1 MQGIKLKEFQ
11 INTVNKLLDA
21 TSIGEKK
28 EVLLKAPT
36 GSGKTII
43 LLSYIEEYFKEDNK
57 TIFVW
62 LTPGTGDLEEQ
73 SRKKMLK
80 FLPHLNTKNIQ
91 DVLLQ
96 GFESKDT
103 AFINWETIT
112 KKGNKALAEA
122 ERKNLYER
130 VHEAHNNGY
139 SFIVIVDEE
148 HLNKTV
154 KAESIIEYINPKYVV
169 RVSATTKT
177 NKEAEFI
184 KIDELDVINAGL
196 ITRAL
201 YINENVTND
210 KILTNEHEYLLDLA
224 IEKRKEIKNEYIKIG
239 VQVNPLIIIQ
249 VPSKS
254 DDLISQIEK
263 ILAERKYTYD
273 RQNLAIW
280 LSERKENLDNIEN
293 NESNQAILIMKQAI
307 STGWDCPRAKI
318 LVKLRDNMSEDFET
332 QTIGRIRRM
341 PQAHHYDN
349 VLLDNC
355 YLYTFDEKYEQS
367 VKQELGDNVYDTKV
381 VFLKNEYKNFKI
393 KKISFDSNFDGFDER
408 ETFNILYD
416 YYVKKYNLAVN
427 KKNNKTI
434 LESNGY
440 NFQNTI
446 ESNIIQGKIVKIDS
460 DEFEKANRI
469 KVQSSVSTNKNGF
482 ELRHSINLIS
492 SKIGMRYDRT
502 RVMLERM
509 FYKGRLFTKKF
520 INLSLVD
527 FYAFVINNEDIL
539 KHDFQEAVS
548 QKSRQQRLKLEELI
562 ESEWKIP
569 EKDYIKYD
577 PNMKD
582 SSVYEKAVYIDYP
595 NSTIKSTSERKFEFF
610 CENNE
615 NVKWF
620 YKNGESA
627 SEYFSIVYVDAINH
641 KWHFYPDF
649 IVCDKN
655 NKIWII
661 ETKGGE
667 KTSGESKNIDLK
679 AENKFE
685 ALKEYAKKYNVSWGF
700 VRDYDKNDRLYF
712 CNTEYTEDMSGT
724 NWVLLEKS
732 FMLADIEKAVIEK
745 DVMM

>member
-1 MQGIKLKEFQ
+1 MQGIKLKNFQ

-21 TSIGEKK
+21 TSIGSKK
-28 EVLLKAPT
+28 EVLLQAPT

-43 LLSYIEEYFKEDNK
+43 LLSYIEEYLKENNK
-57 TIFVW
+57 VIFVW
-62 LTPGTGDLEEQ
+62 LTPGKGDLEEQ
-73 SRKKMLK
+73 SRKKMVK
-80 FLPHLNTKNIQ
+80 FLPHHNTKNIQ

-96 GFESKDT
+96 GFDAKDT

-112 KKGNKALAEA
+112 KKGNNALKEA

-130 VHEAHNNGY
+130 VHEAHNNNY
-139 SFIVIVDEE
+139 KFIIIVDEE

-154 KAESIIEYINPKYVV
+154 KAEAIIEYMNPEYIV

-184 KIDELDVINAGL
+184 KIDELEVINAGL

-201 YINENVTND
+201 YINENVSNEST
-210 KILTNEHEYLLDLA
+210 LSNEHEYLLELA
-224 IEKRKEIKNEYIKIG
+224 INKRKAIKEEYLKLGI
-239 VQVNPLIIIQ
+239 QVNPLIIIQ

-254 DDLISQIEK
+254 DDLIKQIEK
-263 ILAERKYTYD
+263 ILEEKEYSYD

-280 LSERKENLDNIEN
+280 LSDRKENIENIEN

-367 VKQELGDNVYDTKV
+367 VKQELGSNAYDTKV
-381 VFLKNEYKNFKI
+381 VFLKNEYKNFSL
-393 KKISFDSNFDGFDER
+393 KKITFDNAFDGFDER
-408 ETFNILYD
+408 QTFNILHN
-416 YYVKKYNLAVN
+416 YYIEKYNLTNN

-434 LESNGY
+434 LEANGY
-440 NFQNTI
+440 VFKDTVDNYIVQD
-446 ESNIIQGKIVKIDS
+446 KIVRINS
-460 DEFEKANRI
+460 DELENANRI
-469 KVQSSVSTNKNGF
+469 KVQSEVSTNKNGF
-482 ELRHSINLIS
+482 ELRHSINVIS

-502 RVMLERM
+502 RLMLERM
-509 FYKGRLFTKKF
+509 FFRGKLFTKKF
-520 INLSLVD
+520 VDLSLLE
-527 FYAFVINNEDIL
+527 FYAFVINNEDVL

-548 QKSRQQRLKLEELI
+548 QKARQIKMKLDELKI
-562 ESEWKIP
+562 VDWKAP
-569 EKDYIKYD
+569 EMDYIKYD
-577 PNMKD
+577 PKMKD
-582 SSVYEKAVYIDYP
+582 TTIYEKSIYMNYP
-595 NSTIKSTSERKFEFF
+595 NSTIKSKSERMFEYF
-610 CENNE
+610 CENNQ
-615 NVKWF
+615 NIKWF
-620 YKNGESA
+620 YKNGES
-627 SEYFSIVYVDAINH
+627 SSDYFSIVYVDAVNH

-649 IVCDKN
+649 IICDKD

-667 KTSGESKNIDLK
+667 NAEGESKNIDIK
-679 AENKFE
+679 VENKFE
-685 ALKEYAKKYNVSWGF
+685 ALKQYANKYNVNWGF
-700 VRDYDKNDRLYF
+700 VRDYDKNDSLYL
-712 CNTEYTEDMSGT
+712 CNTEYTEDMEND
-724 NWVLLEKS
+724 NWKLLGNL
-732 FMLADIEKAVIEK
+732 F
-745 DVMM
+745 

>member
-1 MQGIKLKEFQ
+1 MQGIKLKDFQ

-21 TSIGEKK
+21 TSIGSKK
-28 EVLLKAPT
+28 EVLLQAPT

-43 LLSYIEEYFKEDNK
+43 LLSYIEEYLKENNK
-57 TIFVW
+57 MVFVW
-62 LTPGTGDLEEQ
+62 LTPGKGDLEEQ
-73 SRKKMLK
+73 SRKKMIK
-80 FLPHLNTKNIQ
+80 FLPHHNTKNIQ

-96 GFESKDT
+96 GFEAKDT

-112 KKGNKALAEA
+112 KKDNNALKEA

-130 VHEAHNNGY
+130 VREAHNNGY
-139 SFIVIVDEE
+139 KFIIIVDEE

-154 KAESIIEYINPKYVV
+154 KAEAILQYMNPEYIV

-184 KIDELDVINAGL
+184 KIDELEVINAGL

-201 YINENVTND
+201 YINENVSNQTT
-210 KILTNEHEYLLDLA
+210 LSNEHEYLLDLA
-224 IEKRKEIKNEYIKIG
+224 INKRKAIKDEYIKLG

-254 DDLISQIEK
+254 NDLIKQIEK
-263 ILAERKYTYD
+263 ILEERNYTYD
-273 RQNLAIW
+273 RKNLAIW
-280 LSERKENLDNIEN
+280 LSDRKENIEDIEN
-293 NESNQAILIMKQAI
+293 NESNQAVLIMKQAI

-355 YLYTFDEKYEQS
+355 YLYTFDEKYETA
-367 VKQELGDNVYDTKV
+367 VKQELGSNAYDTKV
-381 VFLKNEYKNFKI
+381 IFLKNEYKNFTL
-393 KKISFDSNFDGFDER
+393 KKITFDNAFDGFDER
-408 ETFNILYD
+408 QTFNILHE
-416 YYVKKYNLAVN
+416 YYIEKYKLTSN

-434 LESNGY
+434 LEANGY
-440 NFQNTI
+440 VFKDTI
-446 ESNIIQGKIVKIDS
+446 DNYIVQDKIVRINS
-460 DEFEKANRI
+460 DELQNANRI
-469 KVQSSVSTNKNGF
+469 KVSSTVTTNKNGF
-482 ELRHSINLIS
+482 ELRHSINVIS

-502 RVMLERM
+502 RLMLERM
-509 FYKGRLFTKKF
+509 FFRGKLFTKKF
-520 INLSLVD
+520 VDLSLIE

-548 QKSRQQRLKLEELI
+548 QKSRQMKMKFDELKILD
-562 ESEWKIP
+562 WKAP
-569 EKDYIKYD
+569 EMDYIKYD
-577 PNMKD
+577 PKMKD
-582 SSVYEKAVYIDYP
+582 TTIYEKSIYMNYP
-595 NSTIKSTSERKFEFF
+595 NSTIKSKSERMFEFF

-615 NVKWF
+615 NIKWF
-620 YKNGESA
+620 YKNGES
-627 SEYFSIVYVDAINH
+627 SNDYFSIVYIDAVNH

-649 IVCDKN
+649 IVCDKD

-667 KTSGESKNIDLK
+667 NADGESKNIDIK
-679 AENKFE
+679 VENKFE
-685 ALKEYAKKYNVSWGF
+685 ALKEYANKYNVNWGF
-700 VRDYDKNDRLYF
+700 VRDYDKNESLYI
-712 CNTEYTEDMSGT
+712 CNTEYTEDMEND
-724 NWVLLEKS
+724 NWMLLKNI
-732 FMLADIEKAVIEK
+732 F
-745 DVMM
+745 

>member
-1 MQGIKLKEFQ
+1 MQGIKLKDFQ

-21 TSIGEKK
+21 TSIGSKK
-28 EVLLKAPT
+28 EVLLQAPT

-43 LLSYIEEYFKEDNK
+43 LLSYIEEYLKENNK
-57 TIFVW
+57 VIFVW
-62 LTPGTGDLEEQ
+62 LTPGKGDLEEQ
-73 SRKKMLK
+73 SRNKMVK
-80 FLPHLNTKNIQ
+80 FLPHHNTKNIQ

-96 GFESKDT
+96 GFDAKDT

-112 KKGNKALAEA
+112 KKGNNALKEA

-130 VHEAHNNGY
+130 VHEAHNNDY
-139 SFIVIVDEE
+139 KFIIIVDEE

-154 KAESIIEYINPKYVV
+154 KAEAIIEYMNPEYIV

-184 KIDELDVINAGL
+184 KIDELEVINAGL

-201 YINENVTND
+201 YINENVSNEST
-210 KILTNEHEYLLDLA
+210 LSNEHEYLLELA
-224 IEKRKEIKNEYIKIG
+224 INKRKAIKEEYLKLGI
-239 VQVNPLIIIQ
+239 QVNPLIIIQ

-254 DDLISQIEK
+254 DDLIKQIEK
-263 ILAERKYTYD
+263 ILEQKEYSYD

-280 LSERKENLDNIEN
+280 LSDRKENIEDIEN

-367 VKQELGDNVYDTKV
+367 VKQELGSNAYDTKV
-381 VFLKNEYKNFKI
+381 VFLKNEYKNFSL
-393 KKISFDSNFDGFDER
+393 KKITFDNAFDGFDER
-408 ETFNILYD
+408 QTFNILHN
-416 YYVKKYNLAVN
+416 YYIEKYNLTNN

-434 LESNGY
+434 LEANGY
-440 NFQNTI
+440 VFKDTI
-446 ESNIIQGKIVKIDS
+446 DNYIVQDKIVRINS
-460 DEFEKANRI
+460 DELENANRI
-469 KVQSSVSTNKNGF
+469 KVQSEVSTNKNGF
-482 ELRHSINLIS
+482 ELRHSINAIS

-502 RVMLERM
+502 RLMLERM
-509 FYKGRLFTKKF
+509 FFRGKLFTKKF
-520 INLSLVD
+520 VDLSLLE
-527 FYAFVINNEDIL
+527 FYAFVINNEDML

-548 QKSRQQRLKLEELI
+548 QKARQIKMKFDELKI
-562 ESEWKIP
+562 VDWKAP
-569 EKDYIKYD
+569 EMDYIKYD
-577 PNMKD
+577 PKMKD
-582 SSVYEKAVYIDYP
+582 TTIYEKSIYMNYP
-595 NSTIKSTSERKFEFF
+595 NSTIKSKSERMFEYF

-615 NVKWF
+615 NIKWF
-620 YKNGESA
+620 YKNGES
-627 SEYFSIVYVDAINH
+627 SSDYFSIVYVDAVNH

-649 IVCDKN
+649 IVCDKD

-667 KTSGESKNIDLK
+667 NSDGESKNIDIK
-679 AENKFE
+679 VENKFE
-685 ALKEYAKKYNVSWGF
+685 ALKQYANKYNVNWGF
-700 VRDYDKNDRLYF
+700 VRDYDKNDSLYL
-712 CNTEYTEDMSGT
+712 CNTEYTEDMENE
-724 NWVLLEKS
+724 NWILLSKV
-732 FMLADIEKAVIEK
+732 FK
-745 DVMM
+745 

>member
-1 MQGIKLKEFQ
+1 MQGIKLKDFQ

-21 TSIGEKK
+21 TSIGSKK
-28 EVLLKAPT
+28 EVLLQAPT

-43 LLSYIEEYFKEDNK
+43 LLSYIEEYLKENNK
-57 TIFVW
+57 VIFVW
-62 LTPGTGDLEEQ
+62 LTPGKGDLEEQ
-73 SRKKMLK
+73 SRKKMVK
-80 FLPHLNTKNIQ
+80 FLPHHNTKNIQ

-96 GFESKDT
+96 GFDAKDT

-112 KKGNKALAEA
+112 KKGNNALKEA

-130 VHEAHNNGY
+130 VHEAHNNDY
-139 SFIVIVDEE
+139 KFIIIVDEE

-154 KAESIIEYINPKYVV
+154 KAEAIIEYMNPEYIV

-184 KIDELDVINAGL
+184 KIDELEVINAGL

-201 YINENVTND
+201 YINENVSNEST
-210 KILTNEHEYLLDLA
+210 LSNEHEYLLELA
-224 IEKRKEIKNEYIKIG
+224 INKRKAIKEEYLKLGI
-239 VQVNPLIIIQ
+239 QVNPLIIIQ

-254 DDLISQIEK
+254 DDLIKQIEK
-263 ILAERKYTYD
+263 ILEEKEYSYD

-280 LSERKENLDNIEN
+280 LSDRKENIEDIEN

-367 VKQELGDNVYDTKV
+367 VKQELGSNAYDTKV
-381 VFLKNEYKNFKI
+381 VFLKNEYKNFSL
-393 KKISFDSNFDGFDER
+393 KKITFDNVFDGFDER
-408 ETFNILYD
+408 QTFNILHN
-416 YYVKKYNLAVN
+416 YYIEKYNLTNN

-434 LESNGY
+434 LEANGY
-440 NFQNTI
+440 VFKDTI
-446 ESNIIQGKIVKIDS
+446 DNYIVQDKIVRINS
-460 DEFEKANRI
+460 DELENANRI
-469 KVQSSVSTNKNGF
+469 KVQSEVSTNKNGF
-482 ELRHSINLIS
+482 ELRHSINAIS

-502 RVMLERM
+502 RLMLERM
-509 FYKGRLFTKKF
+509 FFRGKLFTKKF
-520 INLSLVD
+520 VDLSLLE
-527 FYAFVINNEDIL
+527 FYAFVINNEDVL

-548 QKSRQQRLKLEELI
+548 QKARQIKMKLDELKI
-562 ESEWKIP
+562 VDWKAP
-569 EKDYIKYD
+569 EMDYIKYD
-577 PNMKD
+577 PKMKD
-582 SSVYEKAVYIDYP
+582 TTIYEKSIYMNYP
-595 NSTIKSTSERKFEFF
+595 NSTIKSKSERMFEYF

-615 NVKWF
+615 NIKWF
-620 YKNGESA
+620 YKNGES
-627 SEYFSIVYVDAINH
+627 SSDYFSIVYVDAVNH

-649 IVCDKN
+649 IVCDKD

-667 KTSGESKNIDLK
+667 NADGESKNIDIK
-679 AENKFE
+679 VENKFE
-685 ALKEYAKKYNVSWGF
+685 ALKQYANKYNVNWGF
-700 VRDYDKNDRLYF
+700 VRDYDKNDSLYL
-712 CNTEYTEDMSGT
+712 CNTEYTEDMENE
-724 NWVLLEKS
+724 NWILLSKV
-732 FMLADIEKAVIEK
+732 FK
-745 DVMM
+745 